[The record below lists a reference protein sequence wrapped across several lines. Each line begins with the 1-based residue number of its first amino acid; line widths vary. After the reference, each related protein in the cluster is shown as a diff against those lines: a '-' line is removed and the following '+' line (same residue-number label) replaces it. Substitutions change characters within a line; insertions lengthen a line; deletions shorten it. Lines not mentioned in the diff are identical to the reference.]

1 MTDTRIM
8 LASGNLFDL
17 ANPDASD
24 FTLHDIAWGMAHVCR
39 FAGQVSRFYSV
50 AEHCVLVSK
59 LVPPEYRRAALLHDA
74 SEAFIGDV
82 SRPLKAM
89 LPDYRAIEAQV
100 ELAVFRRFLPD
111 HAVVAT
117 AAPNPWP
124 AIKAADMAMAMAEA
138 KLLMPGNPDYWNL
151 TVDPE
156 MQARAHS
163 LNLHFDQPE
172 FACRKW
178 LQAWNRAGHQGA
190 AIPERA
196 AA

>member
-39 FAGQVSRFYSV
+39 FAGQVQRFYSV

-89 LPDYRAIEAQV
+89 LPDYRAIEARV
-100 ELAVFRRFLPD
+100 ELAIARRFLPD
-111 HAVVAT
+111 LVAT
-117 AAPNPWP
+117 DRQEPWP
-124 AIKAADMAMAMAEA
+124 AIKAADTAMAMAEA
-138 KLLMPGNPDYWNL
+138 KLLMPAAPDYWNL
-151 TVDPE
+151 TVDADLL
-156 MQARAHS
+156 ARAHS
-163 LNLHFDQPE
+163 LNFHFDPPE
-172 FACRKW
+172 LACRKW
-178 LQAWNRAGHQGA
+178 LQAWNRAGHQVLD
-190 AIPERA
+190 A